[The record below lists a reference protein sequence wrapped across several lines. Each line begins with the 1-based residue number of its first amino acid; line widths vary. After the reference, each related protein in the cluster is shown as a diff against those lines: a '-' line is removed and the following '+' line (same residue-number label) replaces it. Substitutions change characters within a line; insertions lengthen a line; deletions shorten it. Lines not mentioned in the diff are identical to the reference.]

1 VSGLAPQALG
11 EIVRLRRSSGAAARP
26 LNFTVRRRIRRWRKY
41 KDTANRRH
49 YCHMTRKSPTW
60 DRARLEKLRATMT
73 DAEIDALR
81 TRSETDL
88 NSLTLDEV
96 GVLFLVTRDRI
107 RLMEATARKKRRASN
122 DTK

>member
-1 VSGLAPQALG
+1 VPRAPG
-11 EIVRLRRSSGAAARP
+11 DSVRPRRLSDVVVRP
-26 LNFTVRRRIRRWRKY
+26 LNFTVRHCIRRWRKY

-49 YCHMTRKSPTW
+49 YCHMTRKGPTW

-81 TRSETDL
+81 ARSETDL

-107 RLMEATARKKRRASN
+107 RLMEATARKKRRDSN
-122 DTK
+122 DTQ

>member
-1 VSGLAPQALG
+1 MRP
-11 EIVRLRRSSGAAARP
+11 RLESGASGRP
-26 LNFTVRRRIRRWRKY
+26 LNFTVRRRSRRWRKY
-41 KDTANRRH
+41 QGTANRRH
-49 YCHMTRKSPTW
+49 YCHMTRRGPTW
-60 DRARLEKLRATMT
+60 DRVRLEKLRATMT

-107 RLMEATARKKRRASN
+107 RLMEATARKKRDSN